1 METKIQTLSLPV
13 EGMTCASCVTR
24 VEKALGKV
32 EGVKKASVNLAT
44 EKATVQFVGDDKELR
59 KLVIAVDEAGYKL
72 VIPERTNKPSEGLE
86 PSEGYK
92 EKEYRLLKRDFIIAL
107 VLGVPIMVLSMFSMT
122 DWWMETEPIEI
133 QNLNMLLFLATSI
146 VMFIPGK
153 RFFTVAFK
161 IAKHFQADMN
171 TLVATGTGVA
181 YLFSSVVTLF
191 PDLLPV
197 HVHEVYFDTAS
208 TIIALIL
215 LGKVLES
222 RAKLRTADAM
232 KKLLQ
237 LQPKTARVK
246 VNGTEI
252 GKEKEVSVDQLTTN
266 DIIIVHPGEKIP
278 VDGIVTAGA
287 SSINESMITGESIPV
302 EKTVGDKVIG
312 GTINYNGSIEF
323 KATAIGSETV
333 LSQII
338 KLVEEAQGSKAPIQ
352 ALADKISSVFV
363 PIVIGIAI
371 LTFILGFVFWN
382 LEFTTAMINAIA
394 VLIIACPCALGL
406 ATPTAIIVGMG
417 KGASNGILFR
427 NVESLEHASQI
438 QTIAFD
444 KTGTLTKGKPS
455 VTDVIPMNSVDEQTL
470 LLVTASIESRSEHPL
485 AKAIIEYAKEKS
497 IQLAE
502 VTSFLASSG
511 FGVTGNVNGK
521 TFIVGNKSFM
531 MENLVKTSDADSR
544 VEQLSAEGK
553 SVMYVG
559 LGKQLAGVIAVA
571 DTVLESSVEAVK
583 ALKKLGVN
591 VVMLSGDNEVTAKAI
606 AQKASIEN
614 VVAGVL
620 PKQKAEHIKLLQ
632 SKGTK
637 VAMVGDGI
645 NDAPA
650 LAQADVSIAMGTGT
664 DVAMETADI
673 TLMRHDLRAVVTA
686 LKLSKA
692 TVRTIRQNLFWAF
705 IYNVIG
711 IPLAAFGILSPVI
724 AAGAMAMSSVSVVSN
739 SLRLK
744 SVKL

>member
-1 METKIQTLSLPV
+1 METKIQTLTLPI

-24 VEKALGKV
+24 VEKALNRVG
-32 EGVKKASVNLAT
+32 GVKRASVNLAS
-44 EKATVQFVGDDKELR
+44 EKATVQFEGAPGDLQ
-59 KLVIAVDEAGYKL
+59 KLVTAVDEAGYKL
-72 VIPERTNKPSEGLE
+72 LIPETAKDSEESKL
-86 PSEGYK
+86 SESAK
-92 EKEYRLLKRDFIIAL
+92 EKEFRLLKRDFLIAL
-107 VLGVPIMVLSMFSMT
+107 VLGVPIMALSMLSMT
-122 DWWMETEPIEI
+122 DWWRESEPLTMK
-133 QNLNMLLFLATSI
+133 NLNMILFLAASV
-146 VMFIPGK
+146 VMFGPGK
-153 RFFTVAFK
+153 RFFIIAFK

-191 PDLLPV
+191 PDLLPI
-197 HVHEVYFDTAS
+197 HIHEVYFDTAS

-215 LGKVLES
+215 LGRTLEA
-222 RAKLRTADAM
+222 RAKIRTADAM

-246 VNGTEI
+246 LEGAEREVNI
-252 GKEKEVSVDQLTTN
+252 DQLALN
-266 DIIIVHPGEKIP
+266 NIIIVRPGEKIP
-278 VDGIVTAGA
+278 VDGIVTSGA
-287 SSINESMITGESIPV
+287 TSIDESMITGESIPV
-302 EKTVGDKVIG
+302 EKIAGEKVIG
-312 GTINYNGSIEF
+312 GTINNNGSIEF

-338 KLVEEAQGSKAPIQ
+338 ALVEEAQGSKAPIQ
-352 ALADKISSVFV
+352 ALADKISAVFV
-363 PIVIGIAI
+363 PVVIAI
-371 LTFILGFVFWN
+371 AGLTFIVQFSIFN
-382 LEFTTAMINAIA
+382 SQFIQAMINAIA

-427 NVESLEHASQI
+427 NVESLEHAAQI

-455 VTDVIPMNSVDEQTL
+455 VTDVIPMNGMGEQMLVSAAASV
-470 LLVTASIESRSEHPL
+470 ESKSEHPL
-485 AKAIIEYAKEKS
+485 AKAIVAYAKGNGIEIS
-497 IQLAE
+497 EA
-502 VTSFLASSG
+502 TSFLASSG
-511 FGVTGNVNGK
+511 FGVMGNVNEK
-521 TFIVGNKSFM
+521 TTIAGSKSFM
-531 MENLVKTSDADSR
+531 MENLVKTADAESQ
-544 VEQLSAEGK
+544 VEKLSAEGK
-553 SVMYVG
+553 SIIYVG
-559 LGKQLAGVIAVA
+559 IGKQLAGVFAVA
-571 DTVLESSVEAVK
+571 DTVLSSSVEAVQE
-583 ALKKLGVN
+583 LKQSGMN
-591 VVMLSGDNEVTAKAI
+591 VVMLSGDNETTAKAI
-606 AQKASIEN
+606 ARSAGIGE
-614 VVAGVL
+614 VAAGVL
-620 PKQKAEHIKLLQ
+620 PKQKAEYIKSLQ
-632 SKGTK
+632 SKGVK
-637 VAMVGDGI
+637 IAMVGDGI

-650 LAQADVSIAMGTGT
+650 LAQADVGIAMGTGT

-711 IPLAAFGILSPVI
+711 IPLAAVGVLSPVI